1 MRINHKT
8 IRKTLCI
15 SYFILIIPL
24 NIIGACHYYLKHDTV
39 IALLHIILAIL
50 CYLIAA
56 HLEDKA
62 ND

>member
-15 SYFILIIPL
+15 SYFILTIPL
-24 NIIGACHYYLKHDTV
+24 NIIGACYYFKHDTV

-50 CYLIAA
+50 CYLRATYFV
-56 HLEDKA
+56 DRT